1 MQRLAVL
8 GLVCAAATARAEDRV
23 ELAHVPDLG
32 VVEQAFPL
40 DRHVPYEQRKRL
52 GVTGSAALGI
62 DAHGGAVASA
72 TAAAGQGT
80 ENVIAGLR
88 SELIAGP
95 DGIVRGRHRGLLELR
110 SDWDDDLVG
119 SLALS
124 GRLDHGDARG
134 LALPRLGVGRHT
146 DADVALDGMV
156 RIGSDKG
163 DFQWVAIARGEAGIT
178 RWLDAPA
185 LDRANRRALTLG
197 TGKTSFDGEIPR
209 GSIDLIRGR
218 VEHAQI
224 RRPFVPAGAG
234 SLDTEVRSVEL
245 GLGTHDLTFHID
257 HELLAVIAVDL
268 GWTWLEADT
277 SAGRLAESAFRMRLG
292 TGIEWRDER
301 SEFPLRR
308 IGVGLGRVPTYTPD
322 GQRLVSEWRLEL
334 DQGLETRRFV
344 LGARGGV
351 TFLSPIA
358 GRGADTLV
366 GYGAQL
372 DAAIK
377 LGAGIEAGAYNASTY
392 QPRLAGDPWGSPR
405 HWAIEAGVL
414 ARLRR

>member
-1 MQRLAVL
+1 MKRVAIL
-8 GLVCAAATARAEDRV
+8 GVVCAAATARAEDRV
-23 ELAHVPDLG
+23 ELAHVPDLA
-32 VVEQAFPL
+32 VVEHAFPL
-40 DRHVPYEQRKRL
+40 DRHVPYEHRKRL

-62 DAHGGAVASA
+62 DSQGDTVATA
-72 TAAAGQGT
+72 TAAIGEGS

-88 SELIAGP
+88 GELIVGP

-124 GRLDHGDARG
+124 GRLDHGAARG
-134 LALPRLGVGRHT
+134 LALPRLGVGKSV
-146 DADVALDGMV
+146 DGDVALDGMV

-163 DFQWVAIARGEAGIT
+163 DFQWVAIARGEVGGT
-178 RWLDAPA
+178 RWLDAPG
-185 LDRANRRALTLG
+185 LDRASRRAVTLG
-197 TGKTSFDGEIPR
+197 TVKTSFAGEIPR
-209 GSIDLIRGR
+209 GSIDLLRGR
-218 VEHAQI
+218 VEHVRI
-224 RRPFVPAGAG
+224 RRPLALAGTG
-234 SLDTEVRSVEL
+234 SIESELRIVEL
-245 GLGTHDLTFHID
+245 GLGTHELTFHID

-268 GWTWLEADT
+268 GWSWLEADT

-308 IGVGLGRVPTYTPD
+308 IGIGLGRVPTYTPD

-334 DQGLETRRFV
+334 DQGIETRRFV

-358 GRGADTLV
+358 GPDADTLV
-366 GYGAQL
+366 GYGVQL

-377 LGAGIEAGAYNASTY
+377 LGGGIEAGAYHASTY

-414 ARLRR
+414 ARFRR